1 MTQVGFENSQQLR
14 IFEYNIKRR
23 FINSQQN
30 VSFCFLVCGGEF
42 TAPNGIISSP
52 YHPEHY
58 PHQRTCTYV
67 ISQPLKTIIRA
78 EFLDFDIEGSQ
89 NCNYDYLEVRD
100 GPDANS
106 SFIGKFCG
114 DPTMTPSP
122 IVSTL
127 NYLWFSFTTDASVT
141 NRGFKVYLIQLKE
154 IFLIKI

>member
-1 MTQVGFENSQQLR
+1 MFQANISL
-14 IFEYNIKRR
+14 IFLILPT
-23 FINSQQN
+23 N
-30 VSFCFLVCGGEF
+30 VSLSWFLWDFCAIHMNIWYKSIIFILKNICGVW
-42 TAPNGIISSP
+42 IQKYS
-52 YHPEHY
+52 
-58 PHQRTCTYV
+58 TYV

-141 NRGFKVYLIQLKE
+141 NRGFKVYLIQLK
-154 IFLIKI
+154 KSN